1 MLVERRQTMSSSKE
15 LTIGALVVLCLV
27 GGCVATAVNENK
39 PSNPIK
45 THSVWQGTC
54 DQTGVK
60 PYPMILFIKNRKGEA
75 FEGTTWYPTLNNGL
89 IKVSGQI
96 RPKGIVT
103 FTEDEVIWSSY
114 IEGVRGGCVISGS
127 QYTATIEGNTLKG
140 GYVILLSTGKVDKGN
155 ILLKLAD

>member
-1 MLVERRQTMSSSKE
+1 MSYSKA

-45 THSVWQGTC
+45 AHSVWQGTC
-54 DQTGVK
+54 DQRNSE
-60 PYPMILFIKNRKGEA
+60 PYPMILFIKNRDGNA

-103 FTEDEVIWSSY
+103 FTEDELIRSSY
-114 IEGVRGGCVISGS
+114 IEGIRGGVISGS
-127 QYTATIEGNTLKG
+127 QYTATIEGNNLKG
-140 GYVILLSTGKVDKGN
+140 GYVITPPGTDKVEKGN

>member
-1 MLVERRQTMSSSKE
+1 MSSSKA

-39 PSNPIK
+39 SSSPIK
-45 THSVWQGTC
+45 AHSVWQGTC
-54 DQTGVK
+54 DQRNSE
-60 PYPMILFIKNRKGEA
+60 PYPMILFIKNLDGNA

-103 FTEDEVIWSSY
+103 FTEDELIRSSY
-114 IEGVRGGCVISGS
+114 IEGVRRGVLSGS
-127 QYTATIEGNTLKG
+127 QYTATIEGNNLKG
-140 GYVILLSTGKVDKGN
+140 GYVITPPGTDKVEKGN

>member
-1 MLVERRQTMSSSKE
+1 MSSSKA

-39 PSNPIK
+39 SSSPIK
-45 THSVWQGTC
+45 AHSVWQGTC
-54 DQTGVK
+54 DQRNSE
-60 PYPMILFIKNRKGEA
+60 PYPMILFIKNRDGNA

-103 FTEDEVIWSSY
+103 FTEDEVIR
-114 IEGVRGGCVISGS
+114 IEGSITRRDVMSGS
-127 QYTATIEGNTLKG
+127 QYTATIEGNNLKG
-140 GYVILLSTGKVDKGN
+140 GYVITPPGTDKVEKGN